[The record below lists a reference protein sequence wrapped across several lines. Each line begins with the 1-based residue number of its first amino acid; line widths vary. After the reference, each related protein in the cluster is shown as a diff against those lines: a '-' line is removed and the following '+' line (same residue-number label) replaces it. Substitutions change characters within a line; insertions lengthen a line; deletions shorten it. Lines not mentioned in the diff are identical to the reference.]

1 MVGGATYDRA
11 MTRPLAEQLAQR
23 FNVINYDRRGRGDS
37 GDAAPY
43 AVEREIE
50 DLGVLIAVAGSTVLV
65 YGHSSE
71 PQERF

>member
-1 MVGGATYDRA
+1 VVGGATCDQA
-11 MTRPLAEQLAQR
+11 MIRPLAEQLAQR

-37 GDAAPY
+37 GDAAPS
-43 AVEREIE
+43 AFEREIE
-50 DLGVLIAVAGSTVLV
+50 DLGVLIAVAGSTALV

>member
-1 MVGGATYDRA
+1 MIW
-11 MTRPLAEQLAQR
+11 PLAEQLAQR

-50 DLGVLIAVAGSTVLV
+50 DLGVLIAVVGSTALV